1 MHAAFGH
8 VLVHVSVCVC
18 VNVDSFSR
26 TCAYLCTTDRVHEFL
41 CWLNLNRAE
50 CLVLVQYSSK
60 PLHEFNPYFRTWKW
74 WPIDHCSTRVAKV
87 FYLMLVCPTGLFNAQ
102 IWNWKCFLEF
112 SNLISTCLW
121 GLSIAPVGSFSSS
134 RFAPLVPQNP
144 AYASANILSLTWGN
158 SYFTTKKNIVNARIF
173 R

>member
-1 MHAAFGH
+1 MLIPSH
-8 VLVHVSVCVC
+8 VHV
-18 VNVDSFSR
+18 R
-26 TCAYLCTTDRVHEFL
+26 TCAQRTACTNFL

-50 CLVLVQYSSK
+50 CLVQYSSK

-74 WPIDHCSTRVAKV
+74 WPMDHCSTRVAKV

-121 GLSIAPVGSFSSS
+121 GLSVAPVGSFSSS

-144 AYASANILSLTWGN
+144 AYASAIILSLTWGN
-158 SYFTTKKNIVNARIF
+158 SYFTTKKNSVNARIF